1 MAFAAAATA
10 AAADSGWAGLSRLR
24 LIQQAFAALH
34 PACWSCGHV
43 IGGAAEKSLCSIIA
57 AWDGW
62 SEKDIEGE
70 RAGGVLCSPWLWQLN
85 HR

>member
-1 MAFAAAATA
+1 MASAAA
-10 AAADSGWAGLSRLR
+10 AAADSGWAGLSRLQ

-34 PACWSCGHV
+34 PACWSYGHV
-43 IGGAAEKSLCSIIA
+43 MRGGKEKSLCSNIA

-70 RAGGVLCSPWLWQLN
+70 RVGGCPLLTLALTAES
-85 HR
+85 